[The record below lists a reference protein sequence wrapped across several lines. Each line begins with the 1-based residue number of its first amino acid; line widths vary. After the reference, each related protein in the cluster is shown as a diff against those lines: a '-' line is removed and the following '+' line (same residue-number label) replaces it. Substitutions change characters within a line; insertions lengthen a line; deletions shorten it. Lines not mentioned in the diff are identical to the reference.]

1 MVPSVPPE
9 VDLPPDE
16 PALVRR
22 VWTDLGLPGL
32 VDVHTHFM
40 PDRVQQKVW
49 AFFDAVEERTG
60 TAWPIAYRLP
70 DEERAER
77 LRAYGVR
84 AFTALAYPHKPDMA
98 AWLND
103 WTLAFADRTPGCL
116 GSATFYPEP
125 DAPTYVAAALEA
137 GARVFKAHVQV
148 GAYDPSDPLLDGVWG
163 LLAEAGVP
171 TVIHAGSGPHP
182 GRFTGPG
189 PVAEVL
195 RRHPDLPLVIAHLGM
210 PEYDEFLTLAEN
222 HRGVHLDTT
231 MAFTD
236 FITPS
241 HPFPD
246 ALLGRLADAGDK
258 VVLGT
263 DFPTI
268 PHPYLHQLE
277 AVVGLGLGDD
287 WLRAVLHDNGA
298 RLLGLDAG

>member
-1 MVPSVPPE
+1 MPPE
-9 VDLPPDE
+9 VDLPADE
-16 PALVRR
+16 PARVRA
-22 VWTDLGLPGL
+22 VWEGLGLPGL

-49 AFFDAVEERTG
+49 AFFDALEEHVG

-70 DEERAER
+70 DDERVRR
-77 LRAYGVR
+77 LADLGVR
-84 AFTALAYPHKPDMA
+84 AYTALNYPHKPGMA

-103 WTLAFADRTPGCL
+103 WTADFAAGAPGCVP
-116 GSATFYPEP
+116 SATLYPEP
-125 DAPTYVAAALEA
+125 DAPAYVAAALER

-148 GAYDPSDPLLDGVWG
+148 GEYDPADPLLDPVWG

-195 RRHPDLPLVIAHLGM
+195 GRHPRLPLVIAHLGM
-210 PEYDEFLTLAEN
+210 PEYDEFLTLAER
-222 HRGVHLDTT
+222 HPGVHLDTT

-236 FITPS
+236 FIADR

-246 ALLGRLADAGDK
+246 ALLGRLADAGEK

-277 AVVGLGLGDD
+277 AIVGLGLGDD

-298 RLLGLDAG
+298 RLLRVDAPG